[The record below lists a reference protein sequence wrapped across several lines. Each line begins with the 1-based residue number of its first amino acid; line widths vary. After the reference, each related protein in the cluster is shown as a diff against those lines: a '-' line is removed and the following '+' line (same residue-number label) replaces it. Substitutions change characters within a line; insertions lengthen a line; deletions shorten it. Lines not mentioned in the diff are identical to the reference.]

1 MYKIIIILSSLAI
14 MMSCGGKDST
24 PQTNHSVPD
33 SIMNLQGY
41 EALDLL
47 ITPTGHITV
56 AIPVNSKPCL
66 FMIDTGAGATVI
78 DRSKQDRFGLKT
90 TRTADYAAGIGSF
103 SRLTATTAVM
113 NIHGHEIQA
122 DSLYL
127 MDISFVNAE
136 LKKHHSRKV
145 DGLLGADFLKKHH
158 AVIDYHGKKLYVK
171 VEPPKDIADHR

>member
-1 MYKIIIILSSLAI
+1 MRYFFLAAISVMSLFI
-14 MMSCGGKDST
+14 SCGRNPDATPDSSSNT
-24 PQTNHSVPD
+24 LED
-33 SIMNLQGY
+33 SIMHLQGY

-113 NIHGHEIQA
+113 NIHGHEIKA

-127 MDISFVNAE
+127 MDISFVNTE

-145 DGLLGADFLKKHH
+145 DGLLGADFLRQHQ

-171 VEPPKDIADHR
+171 VE

>member
-1 MYKIIIILSSLAI
+1 

-33 SIMNLQGY
+33 SIMVLQGY

-103 SRLTATTAVM
+103 SRLIGTTAMM
-113 NIHGHEIQA
+113 NINGHEMKV

-127 MDISFVNAE
+127 MDISFVNTE

-145 DGLLGADFLKKHH
+145 DGLLGADFLQKHH
-158 AVIDYHGKKLYVK
+158 AIIDYSRKKLFLRIEEIK
-171 VEPPKDIADHR
+171 